1 MSAEFICVK
10 IKILCMSA
18 ESEERSLHKKVK
30 EFDWKQMRCE
40 ISWMSRYMKPYVRRM
55 ALLTVL
61 GTFSVLM
68 GLAGTYISKELID
81 GVTLGSFT
89 GAFGNITQVI
99 LLMVGFTAISL
110 AANAFTSIYTARFR
124 LDVTRS
130 LKKDIFEA
138 VIGAQWLE
146 LTERHSGDIVNRMT
160 SDVDRTVSGMT
171 GVVPALVVN
180 GVRFIA
186 SFILMFYYDPVVAGL
201 ALIMGPM
208 LLFSSRF
215 FTSRLREYSLK
226 SQQVFGENQSFIQEA
241 VQNVLI
247 IKTFSLK
254 KKFSKDM
261 QKLQDEVYDVSYS
274 QTKFAVFSGIAIH
287 VMAQAVYL
295 LILGWCAYRLLNDGI
310 TVGTLVLFL
319 NLAGKIQ
326 APFSALVS
334 MVPTVISATASA
346 GRIMELFD
354 LPRESD
360 EDTPALPAEGGVG
373 VKINGLTFGYKPDE
387 TVLESIDFNAAPG
400 ETVALVGPSGE
411 GKTTLLRLLLGVV
424 QAQQGEMQLYSSGGS
439 IPVTPA
445 SRRYFSYVPQGNT
458 AFSGTISQNLSIGK
472 PDATEAEM
480 RAALEDACILDF
492 VDSLPDGL
500 NSRLGEKGVGISE
513 GQAQR
518 LAIARALLQSAPI
531 LLLDE
536 ATSALDV
543 ETEERILRRLMNRRG
558 SQTCILTTHRPSVSG
573 LCHRVYRVAAKSAA
587 QEAVV

>member
-1 MSAEFICVK
+1 M
-10 IKILCMSA
+10 
-18 ESEERSLHKKVK
+18 HKKIK

-55 ALLTVL
+55 TLLTVL

-81 GVTLGSFT
+81 GVTLGAFT

-110 AANAFTSIYTARFR
+110 ASNAFTSIYTARFR
-124 LDVTRS
+124 LDVTKS

-146 LTERHSGDIVNRMT
+146 LTEMHSGDIVNRMT
-160 SDVDRTVSGMT
+160 GDVDRTVSGMT

-360 EDTPALPAEGGVG
+360 EDTPALPADGGVG

-387 TVLESIDFNAAPG
+387 TVLESIDFDAAPG

-458 AFSGTISQNLSIGK
+458 AFSGTIFQNLSIGK

-543 ETEERILRRLMNRRG
+543 ETEERILRRLMNRKG
-558 SQTCILTTHRPSVSG
+558 SQTCILTTHRQSVSG
-573 LCHRVYRVAAKSAA
+573 LCHRVYRVAAKSAV